1 MTLDSLHPELARL
14 DQIYQQTCASFDGG
28 QLSAAEAREQI
39 LNLSYSDPDGRTW
52 RIDTKRSG
60 RHAAF
65 TDEIAGEIR
74 QLTTHIHDVQSSD
87 HTVSATAGLAHLD
100 LMYRQTCASFNGGQL
115 SAGEARVQILNLSYT
130 DPDGRTWR
138 IDTKRSGRHA
148 IFTDEIAGEIRQST
162 KVIYDLPY
170 SAPATRPAPPT
181 SVDHTVA
188 RQIAVPIRTRIITKS
203 VVAILML
210 AAIVVFLTVD
220 NFSATTVSV
229 ASVPVSTTQLSVP
242 IVPQIANIASF
253 DTIEEVPFDVDIE
266 FGRSVRG
273 VPLLVHRRGVADG
286 VRVLVIGVI
295 HGDEDAGFAVVEE
308 LRKIELDAKIDLW
321 LVPTMNPDGQVGL
334 KIRQNA
340 NGVDMNRNF
349 PTRWKTF
356 GNLGNWQYAGPN
368 VASEP
373 EVQAMVRLGDLI
385 KPALAIWYHQDY
397 FRINPSTGREGAIR
411 ERFAALVRLPLLEI
425 TGGNYSGTGAMWSRS
440 LQDPN
445 GITLTVELGP
455 SPIRQ
460 GEALWNASA
469 VMTIVREFFQDS

>member
-1 MTLDSLHPELARL
+1 MSSDSLHPE
-14 DQIYQQTCASFDGG
+14 
-28 QLSAAEAREQI
+28 
-39 LNLSYSDPDGRTW
+39 
-52 RIDTKRSG
+52 
-60 RHAAF
+60 
-65 TDEIAGEIR
+65 
-74 QLTTHIHDVQSSD
+74 
-87 HTVSATAGLAHLD
+87 LAHLD

-115 SAGEARVQILNLSYT
+115 SAAEAREQILNLSYT
-130 DPDGRTWR
+130 DPEGRTWR
-138 IDTKRSGRHA
+138 VDTKRSGRHA
-148 IFTDEIAGEIRQST
+148 AFTDEIAVEIRQST
-162 KVIYDLPY
+162 KEIYDLPY
-170 SAPATRPAPPT
+170 SAPTAPS
-181 SVDHTVA
+181 SVDHTVT
-188 RQIAVPIRTRIITKS
+188 RQITMPIRKRIVAKS

-210 AAIVVFLTVD
+210 AAIVVFLNVD
-220 NFSATTVSV
+220 YFSATTVSV
-229 ASVPVSTTQLSVP
+229 ESVPVSTTQLTVP
-242 IVPQIANIASF
+242 IVPQIVNIASF
-253 DTIEEVPFDVDIE
+253 DTIEEVPFDIDIE

-273 VPLLVHRRGVADG
+273 VPLLVHRRGSADG

-356 GNLGNWQYAGPN
+356 DNLGNWQYAGPSA
-368 VASEP
+368 ASEP
-373 EVQAMVRLGDLI
+373 EVRAMVRLGNLI
-385 KPALAIWYHQDY
+385 KPTLVIWYHQDY

-425 TGGNYSGTGAMWSRS
+425 TGGAYSGTGAMWSRS

-445 GITLTVELGP
+445 DITLTVELGP
-455 SPIRQ
+455 SPIRR